1 MFNMAKKSRTAK
13 IKAPFFEY
21 SWYKEINK
29 IDADMKFIKKQID
42 SFNILID
49 NKDKIDPNNFKDEIE
64 TFISLIPAQGHL
76 VKLEKDYQ
84 EKFFKITKFIKDT
97 WDVGVSVI
105 HF

>member
-1 MFNMAKKSRTAK
+1 MAKKSRTAK

-42 SFNILID
+42 SFNLLID

-97 WDVGVSVI
+97 WDVGI
-105 HF
+105 TIF

>member
-1 MFNMAKKSRTAK
+1 MAKKSRTGK
-13 IKAPFFEY
+13 VKAPFFEY
-21 SWYKEINK
+21 TWYKEINK

-84 EKFFKITKFIKDT
+84 EKFFNITKFIKDT
-97 WDVGVSVI
+97 WDVGI
-105 HF
+105 TIF

>member
-1 MFNMAKKSRTAK
+1 MAKKSRTGK
-13 IKAPFFEY
+13 VKAPFFEY
-21 SWYKEINK
+21 TWYKEINK

-97 WDVGVSVI
+97 WNVSVSVI
-105 HF
+105 PLYRR